1 MDVGSATSGTA
12 STQTSNARTTL
23 SGNYDTFLRL
33 LTTQLQNQ
41 DPLEPLDSTKF
52 TEQLVSYSQVE
63 QQIATNEKLNSLI
76 ALSKSAAGANAVT
89 YLGKTAIT
97 EGDRTSLE
105 DGAASWRYALGND
118 AASVQL
124 NILNANGQIV
134 RTLAG
139 ETTVGAHDFTWDGNN
154 ASGTALPAGTYRLAV
169 TARKAD
175 GSAVTTAV
183 VGLGLVK
190 EIDMSATEPTVTVGS
205 RNVKLSDIVGMKN

>member
-1 MDVGSATSGTA
+1 MDVGSATSATT
-12 STQTSNARTTL
+12 TQTSNARTTL

-63 QQIATNEKLNSLI
+63 QQIATNESLNSLI

-97 EGDRTSLE
+97 EGDLTSLE
-105 DGAASWRYALGND
+105 AGEANWRYALGND
-118 AASVQL
+118 AANVQL

-139 ETTVGAHDFTWDGNN
+139 DTTVGAHDFTWDGKN
-154 ASGTALPAGTYRLAV
+154 ASGTALPAGTYRLVV
-169 TARKAD
+169 TAKKAD
-175 GSAVTTAV
+175 GSAVSSAV
-183 VGLGLVK
+183 VGIGLVK
-190 EIDMSATEPTVTVGS
+190 EIDMSTPEPTLTIGS
-205 RNVKLSDIVGMKN
+205 RKVKLTDIVGMKT